1 MHNVTFYLFFLL
13 LLQPAVALK
22 CSITVCVHI
31 WKLLCTNVHI
41 WKLLCTNV
49 HIWKLL
55 CTIYLWGKGGRK
67 LEPVQDTDNN

>member
-1 MHNVTFYLFFLL
+1 MIMRVVEYAQCNFLSFFLL

-22 CSITVCVHI
+22 CSITVC
-31 WKLLCTNVHI
+31 VHI